1 MTGPPEAATPGRGA
15 SHGGRDTRRQRV
27 YRFLTLIVQVV
38 LMAGVVWFVVLR
50 EGRNA
55 LLTVLVIVLTIL
67 PWFARRLLRLDVPP
81 AFQLVGAV
89 FVFCAIFLG
98 TTLGFYGRFLWW
110 DTALHTVSGFMLGI
124 VGFIVAFLVN
134 GTDRRPDGMRI
145 SLLVALF
152 GFMFAVTLGV
162 FREIYEFVADS
173 LIPGLDMQVVETG
186 PTDTM
191 VDLIAGTVGA
201 AVVAVLGYV
210 SSRAVRDSFIVDA
223 VCAFIRRNP
232 ELFRRRPE

>member
-1 MTGPPEAATPGRGA
+1 
-15 SHGGRDTRRQRV
+15 
-27 YRFLTLIVQVV
+27 
-38 LMAGVVWFVVLR
+38 
-50 EGRNA
+50 
-55 LLTVLVIVLTIL
+55 
-67 PWFARRLLRLDVPP
+67 
-81 AFQLVGAV
+81 
-89 FVFCAIFLG
+89 
-98 TTLGFYGRFLWW
+98 
-110 DTALHTVSGFMLGI
+110 
-124 VGFIVAFLVN
+124 
-134 GTDRRPDGMRI
+134 MRI

-162 FREIYEFVADS
+162 FWEIYEFVADS

-210 SSRAVRDSFIVDA
+210 SSRTVRDSFIVDA